1 MIRGIDSQVM
11 TSRTIDYSRQMSNQ
25 MQEHENSKEFASKLQ
40 QSKVE
45 LENQSVNQ
53 AKEAQDRRI
62 SREKNEQ
69 DDGKDRRRKRRRR
82 SAAFAEDTDAGTA
95 EVSAEEQAM
104 SRVPRVLPRGE
115 RMVGGSIDINV

>member
-82 SAAFAEDTDAGTA
+82 SAGFAEDTDAGTA

>member
-69 DDGKDRRRKRRRR
+69 DDGKDRRRKRPRR